1 MITLLAKLLKVLNAE
16 AAPGQISAAFCLA
29 LFFAFMPFF
38 TLQHVLLIFLVLVL
52 RVNLTG
58 FILGW
63 LVFAAVA
70 FLLDPLFHWLGMAV
84 LSADALEGF
93 WRLLY
98 DSGFWH
104 LTRFNN
110 TVVMGGFIAA
120 LVLFLPLYFT
130 SNALIRR
137 YRQHFMT
144 WLEKTRLAQMIKGSR
159 IYSAYRT
166 VSGWRK
172 PV

>member
-1 MITLLAKLLKVLNAE
+1 MITLLAKALKVLNAE
-16 AAPGQISAAFCLA
+16 AAPAQISAAFCLA
-29 LFFAFMPFF
+29 LFFSFMPFL
-38 TLQHVLLIFLVLVL
+38 TLQHVILLFLVLVL

-63 LVFAAVA
+63 MVFSAAA
-70 FLLDPLFHWLGMAV
+70 FILDPLFHRLGMAV
-84 LSADALEGF
+84 LSADALSGL
-93 WRLLY
+93 WRTLY
-98 DSGFWH
+98 ESAFWH

-120 LVLFLPLYFT
+120 LVLFLPLYFV

-137 YRQHFMT
+137 YREHFMI
-144 WLEKTRLAQMIKGSR
+144 WLQKTRLAQVIKGSR

-166 VSGWRK
+166 VSGWRN
-172 PV
+172 PA